1 MLKRY
6 WLIVSG
12 DDKLG
17 PGNFGVTA
25 LTIDQA
31 KSLLKNTL
39 TSIAWQHV
47 SKEVIDK
54 AEIIENIDVST
65 LDENHVLPNIGV
77 VSRQGVWFP
86 NCNS

>member
-6 WLIVSG
+6 WLIVSA

-17 PGNFGVTA
+17 PRNFGVTA

-31 KSLLKNTL
+31 KSLLKTTL
-39 TSIAWQHV
+39 TNIAWQHI

-54 AEIIENIDVST
+54 AEVIEDIDVST
-65 LDENHVLPNIGV
+65 LDEDHVLPNIGV
-77 VSRQGVWFP
+77 VSRPGIWFP
-86 NCNS
+86 NGSS